1 MLAAEKFIADRRDTS
16 GSISE
21 NLLKI
26 NVYFKS
32 KMTKMI
38 DATETYQTVFVTS
51 LCHASTVFPGLW
63 VKLLECTWGSTVL
76 VSRHLV
82 YIDI

>member
-1 MLAAEKFIADRRDTS
+1 MLAAEKFIADRRDTG

-38 DATETYQTVFVTS
+38 EETETYQTVFVTRS
-51 LCHASTVFPGLW
+51 MSCFYYS
-63 VKLLECTWGSTVL
+63 
-76 VSRHLV
+76 VSRSMGQTS
-82 YIDI
+82 

>member
-1 MLAAEKFIADRRDTS
+1 MLAAEKFIADRRDTG

-38 DATETYQTVFVTS
+38 EETETYQTVFVTRS
-51 LCHASTVFPGLW
+51 M
-63 VKLLECTWGSTVL
+63 
-76 VSRHLV
+76 
-82 YIDI
+82 